1 MYIIQITEKKRIRE
15 MKRIVST
22 PKKVERV
29 VEVVTE
35 QVDKIVSDEE
45 TAFVER
51 AAIECSFEIKR

>member
-1 MYIIQITEKKRIRE
+1 